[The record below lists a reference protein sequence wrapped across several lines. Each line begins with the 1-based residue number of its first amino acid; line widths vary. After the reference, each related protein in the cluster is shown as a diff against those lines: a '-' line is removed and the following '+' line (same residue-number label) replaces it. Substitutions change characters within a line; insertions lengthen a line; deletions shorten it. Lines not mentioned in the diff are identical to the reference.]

1 MNIYLQMAV
10 VRMRDSG
17 DKHGLQFQITI
28 HGQNKLYTFQAARKE
43 VRDMWIKEIGRLLQ
57 AQFSLMKGEGGREG
71 GRGVTGMI
79 GLVLRGTDMVLQSG
93 TLDRSNYRGKAKPG
107 EWTAMLTLIH
117 WLCCTTLF
125 SLYSEYL

>member
-1 MNIYLQMAV
+1 MNILFYLQMAV

-57 AQFSLMKGEGGREG
+57 AQFSLMKGENCEGGRE
-71 GRGVTGMI
+71 RCDWSCSPWY
-79 GLVLRGTDMVLQSG
+79 RYGTSVWDVGQ
-93 TLDRSNYRGKAKPG
+93 K
-107 EWTAMLTLIH
+107 
-117 WLCCTTLF
+117 
-125 SLYSEYL
+125 